1 MNSQN
6 PLNTLFNYA
15 IFVELWNACKN
26 PTLTKTFIALPKN
39 GEVATSQEEMPF
51 NVTLMHVI
59 FTNGDLLESDYGRNN
74 LPYPAVRYFRGM
86 ISSLWEG
93 IHGWEN

>member
-1 MNSQN
+1 MFI
-6 PLNTLFNYA
+6 TLRK
-15 IFVELWNACKN
+15 I
-26 PTLTKTFIALPKN
+26 

-74 LPYPAVRYFRGM
+74 LPYPAVRYFRGIKLAASRIPWM
-86 ISSLWEG
+86 RRLS
-93 IHGWEN
+93 